1 MFICWI
7 IRTVF
12 PRVLWVWAFFVIQ
25 VPTWEQSPQT
35 LKVSSEVA
43 AGAIFQAV
51 FTDQSNP
58 DNSPWVVRLK
68 ANLAWPKSKAVAF
81 HYDGPEAG
89 EPPRDLC
96 CLLSLLR
103 SQRNQNENKIN
114 ASRNSAVAGRLPRL
128 YWADFCGRW
137 LVDLKRIT
145 PAVLLARILNSL
157 ISHLHSVPSLA
168 LPTKNYDLVRWFN
181 FCRILNSSV
190 FSDQSN
196 VI

>member
-1 MFICWI
+1 MVIFCSKNCPKQCLFAWVLELFSL
-7 IRTVF
+7 VF
-12 PRVLWVWAFFVIQ
+12 YEFEPFFVIK

-58 DNSPWVVRLK
+58 DSSPWVVRLK

-89 EPPRDLC
+89 EPQPDFF
-96 CLLSLLR
+96 CLLSLVR
-103 SQRNQNENKIN
+103 SQRNQNENKTN
-114 ASRNSAVAGRLPRL
+114 ASRNSAVGGRLPRL
-128 YWADFCGRW
+128 NWADFCARW

-145 PAVLLARILNSL
+145 PAILLARILNSL
-157 ISHLHSVPSLA
+157 TSHLHSVPSLA
-168 LPTKNYDLVRWFN
+168 LPTKLWTM
-181 FCRILNSSV
+181 I
-190 FSDQSN
+190 
-196 VI
+196 